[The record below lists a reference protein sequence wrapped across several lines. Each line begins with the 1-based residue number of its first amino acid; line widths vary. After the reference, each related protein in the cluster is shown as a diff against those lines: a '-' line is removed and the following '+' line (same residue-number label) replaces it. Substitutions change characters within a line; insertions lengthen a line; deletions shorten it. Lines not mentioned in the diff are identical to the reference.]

1 VPTATVC
8 DLYGD
13 AGRGQARSPGCS
25 VRRWEYMRDELAKP
39 LPCIQLSSEAFRQST
54 KRGGGQLELLEGPK
68 LLGAA
73 WAS

>member
-1 VPTATVC
+1 
-8 DLYGD
+8 
-13 AGRGQARSPGCS
+13 
-25 VRRWEYMRDELAKP
+25 MRDELAKP